1 MKKYAIKLFL
11 GLFVCSI
18 IVTMV
23 VQQNANASIEK
34 QVDNNIAAINEM
46 IKKEVALK
54 SELASSSNPYDYIK
68 DNTDFEK
75 IITLGN
81 DALPVLHNKLAKST
95 NNGLQEYIPAIAI
108 ERIAKVD
115 MKKKESTQWETAKDF
130 EKVWKN
136 HLKAIPATVEAIV
149 SNKILTSEEK
159 VKQLVELGTLAIP
172 FIMDKVE
179 SDDEK
184 VFPAVIEL
192 TKNNKSTVA
201 PIDTAG
207 AKDWV
212 TKNKSS
218 FNSLKQY
225 VLNQQQQ

>member
-11 GLFVCSI
+11 GLFVCSF
-18 IVTMV
+18 IVTML

-46 IKKEVALK
+46 INKEVALK

-68 DNTDFEK
+68 DNADFEK
-75 IITLGN
+75 IVSLGN
-81 DALPVLHNKLAKST
+81 DALPVLHNKLAKSA
-95 NNGLQEYIPAIAI
+95 NNGLQEYIAAIAI

-136 HLKAIPATVEAIV
+136 HLKAVPATVEAIV
-149 SNKILTSEEK
+149 SNKNLTSEEK
-159 VKQLVELGTLAIP
+159 VKQLVELGTPAIP

-192 TKNNKSTVA
+192 TKSNTSTVA
-201 PIDTAG
+201 PENIAG
-207 AKDWV
+207 SKDWV

-225 VLNQQQQ
+225 VLDQQQQ